1 MITIDALKAAGA
13 NTDEGLAR
21 CMNNEA
27 FYLRMVGMALAD
39 EGYEKLEEAVRRGD
53 LDEGFERAHALKG
66 ILSNVSLTS
75 LAEPVIEIT
84 EDLRDR
90 KEKDYSG
97 LLERISAEVAKYRAL
112 AE

>member
-39 EGYEKLEEAVRRGD
+39 EGYEKLDAAVRGGD

-90 KEKDYSG
+90 KEKDYSE
-97 LLERISAEVAKYRAL
+97 LLDRIAAEVAKYRAL
-112 AE
+112 SE

>member
-39 EGYEKLEEAVRRGD
+39 EGYEKLDAAVRRGD

-90 KEKDYSG
+90 KEKDYSE
-97 LLERISAEVAKYRAL
+97 LLDRIAAEVAKYRAL
-112 AE
+112 SE